1 MFMSRTVL
9 NLNGE
14 CGTSCVHRCEAVGGD
29 VAVCVDAGEDGFLS
43 DCAMLY
49 FTLCVECRGIV
60 GGSIGCEDAQICNL
74 LIPVEGLGWGD
85 GCWTVWGNLQCM
97 QGNSY
102 VGI

>member
-1 MFMSRTVL
+1 MSRTVL

-14 CGTSCVHRCEAVGGD
+14 CGTSCVHGCEAVGGD

-60 GGSIGCEDAQICNL
+60 GSISYSLISSSTNIIINL
-74 LIPVEGLGWGD
+74 LF
-85 GCWTVWGNLQCM
+85 
-97 QGNSY
+97 
-102 VGI
+102 